1 MATVSYERR
10 ISRLKRH
17 NRVRRGLSG
26 TPVRP
31 RMAVF
36 RSLKHIYAQIIDDTS
51 GHTVASA
58 SSREAAL
65 AGDLSGQPKRE
76 QAKVIGRVAA
86 ERAKALGIDAVV
98 FDRGG
103 YRYHGRI
110 QALADAAR
118 EAGLKF

>member
-26 TPVRP
+26 TPARP

-58 SSREAAL
+58 SSRETAL
-65 AGDLSGQPKRE
+65 AGDLTGQPKRE

>member
-1 MATVSYERR
+1 MT
-10 ISRLKRH
+10 
-17 NRVRRGLSG
+17 
-26 TPVRP
+26 
-31 RMAVF
+31 
-36 RSLKHIYAQIIDDTS
+36 
-51 GHTVASA
+51 
-58 SSREAAL
+58 
-65 AGDLSGQPKRE
+65 GQPKRE

-98 FDRGG
+98 FYRGG

>member
-1 MATVSYERR
+1 MASVSYQRR
-10 ISRLKRH
+10 ISRLRRH
-17 NRVRRGLSG
+17 NRVRRHLSG
-26 TPVRP
+26 TAARP

-36 RSLKHIYAQIIDDTS
+36 RSLKHIYAQIIDDTT

-58 SSREAAL
+58 SSREPAL
-65 AGDLSGQPKRE
+65 AGDLSGRPKKD
-76 QAKVIGRVAA
+76 QAKVVGRVAA

>member
-26 TPVRP
+26 TPARP

-65 AGDLSGQPKRE
+65 AGDLTGQPKRE

>member
-1 MATVSYERR
+1 MSTISIERR
-10 ISRLKRH
+10 TSRLRRH
-17 NRVRRGLSG
+17 NRVRRRVAG
-26 TPVRP
+26 TQVRP

-36 RSLKHIYAQIIDDTS
+36 RSLKHIYAQIIDDTT
-51 GHTVASA
+51 GHTMASA
-58 SSREAAL
+58 STRETAL
-65 AGDLSGQPKRE
+65 AGDLGGQPKRA

-86 ERAKALGIDAVV
+86 ERAQALGIDAVV

-110 QALADAAR
+110 QALADGAR

>member
-1 MATVSYERR
+1 MASVSYERR
-10 ISRLKRH
+10 TSRLRRH
-17 NRVRRGLSG
+17 NRVRRRVAG
-26 TPVRP
+26 TLARP

-36 RSLKHIYAQIIDDTS
+36 RSLKHIYAQIIDDAT

-58 SSREAAL
+58 STRETAL
-65 AGDLSGQPKRE
+65 AGDLRGQPKRE

-86 ERAKALGIDAVV
+86 ERAQALGIDAVV

-103 YRYHGRI
+103 YLYHGRI

>member
-1 MATVSYERR
+1 MSTISIQRR
-10 ISRLKRH
+10 VSRLRRH
-17 NRVRRGLSG
+17 NRVRRRVAG

-36 RSLKHIYAQIIDDTS
+36 RSLKHIYAQIIDDTT

-58 SSREAAL
+58 STREAAL
-65 AGDLSGQPKRE
+65 AGDLGGQPKRE

-86 ERAKALGIDAVV
+86 ERAQALGIDAVV

-110 QALADAAR
+110 QALADGAR

>member
-1 MATVSYERR
+1 MSKKTIELKSRR
-10 ISRLKRH
+10 ADRSRFQL
-17 NRVRRGLSG
+17 RRKSKGRLRLS
-26 TPVRP
+26 
-31 RMAVF
+31 VF
-36 RSLKHIYAQIIDDTS
+36 RSSKHIYAQIIDDTT

-58 SSREAAL
+58 STREAAL
-65 AGDLSGQPKRE
+65 AGDLGGQPKRE

-86 ERAKALGIDAVV
+86 ERAQALGIDAVV

-110 QALADAAR
+110 QALADGAR

>member
-65 AGDLSGQPKRE
+65 AGDLTGQPKRE

>member
-1 MATVSYERR
+1 MGNLKDKTAHRLRR
-10 ISRLKRH
+10 AKYIRKR
-17 NRVRRGLSG
+17 VSG
-26 TPVRP
+26 TPERP
-31 RMAVF
+31 RLRVT
-36 RSLKHIYAQIIDDTS
+36 RTLGHIYAQIIDDTT

-58 SSREAAL
+58 STREAAL
-65 AGDLSGQPKRE
+65 AGDLGGQPKRV

-86 ERAKALGIDAVV
+86 ERAQALGIDAVV

-110 QALADAAR
+110 QALADGAR

>member
-1 MATVSYERR
+1 MASVSYERR
-10 ISRLKRH
+10 TSRLRRH
-17 NRVRRGLSG
+17 NRVRRSVAG
-26 TPVRP
+26 TQARP

-36 RSLKHIYAQIIDDTS
+36 RSLKHIYAQIIDDTT

-58 SSREAAL
+58 SSREPAL
-65 AGDLSGQPKRE
+65 AGDIGGRPKKE
-76 QAKVIGRVAA
+76 QAKVVGRAAA

>member
-1 MATVSYERR
+1 MASVSYERR
-10 ISRLKRH
+10 TSRLRRH
-17 NRVRRGLSG
+17 NRVRRTVAG
-26 TPVRP
+26 TAARP
-31 RMAVF
+31 RLAVF
-36 RSLKHIYAQIIDDTS
+36 RSLKHIYAQIIDDTT

-58 SSREAAL
+58 SSREPAL
-65 AGDLSGQPKRE
+65 AGAVGGRPKKE
-76 QAKVIGRVAA
+76 QAQVVGRAAA
-86 ERAKALGIDAVV
+86 ERAKAIGIDAVV